1 MSSAFIPTDDP
12 VLRRFEAALRGLYG
26 DRMARAVLFG
36 SRARAR
42 GEANSESDYDIA
54 LFLTELPDVWRE
66 RRRLADL
73 RVDFLDATG
82 AFFEVQPFSA
92 SAWDDRTPIM
102 HEIRRDGLPL

>member
-1 MSSAFIPTDDP
+1 MASITLSPVDDP
-12 VLRRFEAALRGLYG
+12 VLRRFETALRSMYG
-26 DRMARAVLFG
+26 SRMARAVLFG
-36 SRARAR
+36 SRAR
-42 GEANSESDYDIA
+42 GDANAESDYDIA
-54 LFLTELPDVWRE
+54 IFLTELPDIWRE

-82 AFFEVQPFSA
+82 AFLEVQPFPV